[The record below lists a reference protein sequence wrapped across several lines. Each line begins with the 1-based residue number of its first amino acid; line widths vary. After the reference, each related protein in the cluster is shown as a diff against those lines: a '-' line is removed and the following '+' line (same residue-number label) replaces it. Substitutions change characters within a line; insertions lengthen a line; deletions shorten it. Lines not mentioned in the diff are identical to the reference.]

1 MTPMQ
6 VRSVT
11 SSFGLL
17 RPIADKA
24 GLMFYERLFQLD
36 PSLRPMFK
44 GDITEQ
50 SRKLM
55 QTLATVVG
63 ALDNLDT
70 VVPAVQAL
78 GARHADYG
86 VRDRHYDTV
95 AQALLWTLKNGLG
108 AAFTPEVEASWA
120 AAYTIL
126 ADTMK
131 ASARLKDS

>member
-17 RPIADKA
+17 RPIADQA

-36 PSLRPMFK
+36 PSLRLMFK

-63 ALDNLDT
+63 ALDKLET

-78 GARHADYG
+78 GARHAGYG
-86 VRDRHYDTV
+86 VRDGHYDTV

-108 AAFTPEVEASWA
+108 AAFTPEVEASWV

-126 ADTMK
+126 ADTMT
-131 ASARLKDS
+131 ASARLKAS